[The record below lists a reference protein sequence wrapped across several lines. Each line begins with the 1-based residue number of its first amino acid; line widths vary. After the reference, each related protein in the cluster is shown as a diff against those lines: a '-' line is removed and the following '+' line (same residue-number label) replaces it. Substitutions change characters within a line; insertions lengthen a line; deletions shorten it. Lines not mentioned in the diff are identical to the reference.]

1 MTKRDQ
7 LNEMNAEYASLVG
20 EKVYMYASD
29 PYDKNNPDQLRYNF
43 QGDIRTVIGI
53 NNALEV
59 MRGHLDDAR
68 NGKAWN
74 GQTIEEFKAERA
86 RMERRK

>member
-1 MTKRDQ
+1 MNKRDE
-7 LNEMNAEYASLVG
+7 LNEMNAEYARLVG

-29 PYDKNNPDQLRYNF
+29 PSDTGDPQRLRYNF

-53 NNALEV
+53 NNALEL
-59 MRGHLDDAR
+59 MRTHLEDAR
-68 NGKAWN
+68 RGKVWN
-74 GQTIEEFKAERA
+74 GQTIGEFKAERA